1 MVEKPSKDYTVHPLG
16 VHASY
21 RVDFAE
27 RGGVEGRLSI
37 PEALEFSYVF
47 PSFVARHLRDCDPTS
62 YRSEG
67 INSDAVSATQEA
79 EGKRRDEM
87 GDG

>member
-1 MVEKPSKDYTVHPLG
+1 MVEKPFKDYSVFPLG

-21 RVDFAE
+21 RVDFAK
-27 RGGVEGRLSI
+27 RGGVAGRLSI

-47 PSFVARHLRDCDPTS
+47 PGFVSRYMRDCDPAS

-79 EGKRRDEM
+79 EKERRDEM
-87 GDG
+87 GER